1 MASPSRRVP
10 CAYTSSLQHHHMFS
24 TSPHVLNI
32 ITSSQHHHVF
42 DPSMFLR
49 PSTFSTSIH
58 LDLQQPSSISTF
70 NLHPSRP
77 STFIHLDLQPS
88 SILTFNLHPS
98 RPSTFYPSSTSNSIL
113 LRPSTPTSTNFT
125 FNQLHLQLQ
134 STSPS
139 TFFDLQLQPFSTFR
153 THTIS
158 VRWLD
163 VTRFR
168 KMRIFS
174 WGLEGVHTQQ
184 SLASRVWCSISSS
197 FGVED
202 RRSSQRAYQFSLS
215 HGSFIACRRCGRT
228 DALLQRAYRRFVVNA
243 ELIQFL

>member
-1 MASPSRRVP
+1 
-10 CAYTSSLQHHHMFS
+10 MFS

-139 TFFDLQLQPFSTFR
+139 TSINFTFNLLRPSTSTFFDLSH
-153 THTIS
+153 THNLGT
-158 VRWLD
+158 LA
-163 VTRFR
+163 
-168 KMRIFS
+168 
-174 WGLEGVHTQQ
+174 GCHTVQKD
-184 SLASRVWCSISSS
+184 
-197 FGVED
+197 ED
-202 RRSSQRAYQFSLS
+202 
-215 HGSFIACRRCGRT
+215 
-228 DALLQRAYRRFVVNA
+228 LLLGA
-243 ELIQFL
+243 

>member
-88 SILTFNLHPS
+88 SISTFNLLSFFDLQLHP
-98 RPSTFYPSSTSNSIL
+98 PSTFNSN
-113 LRPSTPTSTNFT
+113 
-125 FNQLHLQLQ
+125 FNQLHLQ

-139 TFFDLQLQPFSTFR
+139 TSINFTFNLLRPSTSTFFDLSH
-153 THTIS
+153 THNLGT
-158 VRWLD
+158 LA
-163 VTRFR
+163 
-168 KMRIFS
+168 
-174 WGLEGVHTQQ
+174 GCHTVQKD
-184 SLASRVWCSISSS
+184 
-197 FGVED
+197 ED
-202 RRSSQRAYQFSLS
+202 
-215 HGSFIACRRCGRT
+215 
-228 DALLQRAYRRFVVNA
+228 LLLGA
-243 ELIQFL
+243 

>member
-1 MASPSRRVP
+1 
-10 CAYTSSLQHHHMFS
+10 
-24 TSPHVLNI
+24 
-32 ITSSQHHHVF
+32 
-42 DPSMFLR
+42 MFLR

-88 SILTFNLHPS
+88 SIS
-98 RPSTFYPSSTSNSIL
+98 
-113 LRPSTPTSTNFT
+113 T

-139 TFFDLQLQPFSTFR
+139 TFFDLQLQPSSTFR

>member
-70 NLHPSRP
+70 NLLSFFDLQLHPP
-77 STFIHLDLQPS
+77 STF
-88 SILTFNLHPS
+88 N
-98 RPSTFYPSSTSNSIL
+98 SN
-113 LRPSTPTSTNFT
+113 
-125 FNQLHLQLQ
+125 FNQLHLQ

-139 TFFDLQLQPFSTFR
+139 TSINFTFNLLRPSTSTFFDLSH
-153 THTIS
+153 THNLGT
-158 VRWLD
+158 LA
-163 VTRFR
+163 
-168 KMRIFS
+168 
-174 WGLEGVHTQQ
+174 GCHTVQKD
-184 SLASRVWCSISSS
+184 
-197 FGVED
+197 ED
-202 RRSSQRAYQFSLS
+202 
-215 HGSFIACRRCGRT
+215 
-228 DALLQRAYRRFVVNA
+228 LLLGA
-243 ELIQFL
+243 

>member
-1 MASPSRRVP
+1 MLTLLVFNITTCS
-10 CAYTSSLQHHHMFS
+10 QHHHMFS

-125 FNQLHLQLQ
+125 FNQLHLQP
-134 STSPS
+134 SS
-139 TFFDLQLQPFSTFR
+139 TFNFNLFRPFA
-153 THTIS
+153 
-158 VRWLD
+158 
-163 VTRFR
+163 
-168 KMRIFS
+168 
-174 WGLEGVHTQQ
+174 HTQ
-184 SLASRVWCSISSS
+184 SRYAGWM
-197 FGVED
+197 
-202 RRSSQRAYQFSLS
+202 S
-215 HGSFIACRRCGRT
+215 HGSER
-228 DALLQRAYRRFVVNA
+228 
-243 ELIQFL
+243 

>member
-70 NLHPSRP
+70 NLLSFFDLQLHPP
-77 STFIHLDLQPS
+77 STF
-88 SILTFNLHPS
+88 N
-98 RPSTFYPSSTSNSIL
+98 SN
-113 LRPSTPTSTNFT
+113 
-125 FNQLHLQLQ
+125 FNQLHLQ

-139 TFFDLQLQPFSTFR
+139 TFFDLQLQPSSTFR